1 MKVDV
6 KKEYHELFD
15 ATVKGIDTVYVP
27 TFWYIMIDGVGNPR
41 EQDFKLK
48 SKAMNTMA
56 KAIRS
61 YYKEKD
67 DLTYLISPLEGM
79 WDTYDNSKFDVTRKK
94 MINYTLMILQPKFL
108 TPEVFEEVKASL
120 ENKKSNPYIKDIYL
134 KKYEEGKCIQMLHIG
149 PYDKEIM
156 ITKEIMEYIIVQN
169 MKLNGMHHEIYLN
182 NPEKVVPEKLKTIVR
197 YAVTEI

>member
-27 TFWYIMIDGVGNPR
+27 EFWYIMIDGVGNPR

-48 SKAMNTMA
+48 SKAMNVMA

-61 YYKEKD
+61 YYKTHE

-94 MINYTLMILQPKFL
+94 MLRYTLMMLQPKFL
-108 TPEVFEEVKASL
+108 TPEVFEEV
-120 ENKKSNPYIKDIYL
+120 
-134 KKYEEGKCIQMLHIG
+134 
-149 PYDKEIM
+149 
-156 ITKEIMEYIIVQN
+156 
-169 MKLNGMHHEIYLN
+169 
-182 NPEKVVPEKLKTIVR
+182 
-197 YAVTEI
+197 